1 MVRPPPLLESRPRMT
16 RLRSALAVPLTAL
29 LVLAPILG
37 ASTLAAAVPAEGS
50 VPSEVAAYVADGSLV
65 AQLND
70 VYGVDA
76 EGDGIAFDETT
87 TTGVIERV
95 HHFSDA
101 LREGEDTD
109 HPLDIVNEWI
119 VPISIAEKPVG
130 LATVWINPASVRPE
144 LASFAADAD
153 LATALSAVPD
163 GSSLVH
169 DEVSAAWLALAAD
182 GTLTPLVPGTTGLS
196 TPVPIDDIALLP
208 PEGDTDSA
216 AGDPATG
223 VGFAIAVIL
232 LLLAIIIVA
241 LIVPSL
247 RKKKPVDADGD
258 AELAEPEA
266 IEPKAI
272 ESKAIEPPGDRVEGR
287 SSSKAVEPTAA
298 APKVAK
304 PRKPKAVEPK
314 AAARRRPPRPRLP
327 SHGSPKPRSS
337 NPRSSSPPSSS
348 LLRRRSADPRI
359 CRSRVRRLCFTRP

>member
-1 MVRPPPLLESRPRMT
+1 MT

-37 ASTLAAAVPAEGS
+37 VSAGASAAPAEGS

-65 AQLND
+65 TQLND

-76 EGDGIAFDETT
+76 GGDGIEFDETT

-109 HPLDIVNEWI
+109 HPLDLVNEWI

-130 LATVWINPASVRPE
+130 LATIWINPASVRPE
-144 LASFAADAD
+144 LAAFEADAD

-163 GSSLVH
+163 GASLVH
-169 DEVSAAWLALAAD
+169 DRISAAWLALAAD

-208 PEGDTDSA
+208 SENGADPTE
-216 AGDPATG
+216 GDPATG

-241 LIVPSL
+241 LVVPSL
-247 RKKKPVDADGD
+247 RNRNRVDADD
-258 AELAEPEA
+258 AKLDDDDVDSEAESVEPKT
-266 IEPKAI
+266 IKPKAI
-272 ESKAIEPPGDRVEGR
+272 ESKVAETPV
-287 SSSKAVEPTAA
+287 VEPETKTEGAE
-298 APKVAK
+298 PEPEKVK
-304 PRKPKAVEPK
+304 PPKATSPK
-314 AAARRRPPRPRLP
+314 ATSPRVT
-327 SHGSPKPRSS
+327 SPKPKPKP
-337 NPRSSSPPSSS
+337 NPKSKPE
-348 LLRRRSADPRI
+348 A
-359 CRSRVRRLCFTRP
+359 